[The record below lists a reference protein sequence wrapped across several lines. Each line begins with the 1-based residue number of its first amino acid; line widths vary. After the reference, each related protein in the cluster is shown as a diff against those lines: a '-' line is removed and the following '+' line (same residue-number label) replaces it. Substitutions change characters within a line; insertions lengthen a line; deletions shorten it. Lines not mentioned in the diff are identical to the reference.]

1 MQTNVIPFEPLI
13 SADDAGKLLGIH
25 PVTLLRWAREGR
37 VPHRRL
43 GRKVKF
49 RASELN
55 SWDSTLYTGSAVR
68 VAQP

>member
-1 MQTNVIPFEPLI
+1 
-13 SADDAGKLLGIH
+13 LGVH
-25 PVTLLRWAREGR
+25 PVTLLRWARDGR
-37 VPHRRL
+37 IPHRRF

-55 SWDSTLYTGSAVR
+55 SWSTTAYTGSAVR